1 MNSQLTAPTLQAKI
15 PRRSRGWLAAI
26 VAATVTAGVVSALL
40 LTRGGATNVPVH
52 TKAPATVAPAA
63 SIPATM
69 PVNIGSIGNEGAPTL
84 WRLDD
89 RRFGEPIGP
98 VSQAKAPP
106 VESSDHSDG
115 ESTGTS
121 LQGRCVVRQPKC

>member
-1 MNSQLTAPTLQAKI
+1 MNSQLTASTLEAKI
-15 PRRSRGWLAAI
+15 QRRSRGWLAAI
-26 VAATVTAGVVSALL
+26 VAAMVTAGVVSALL
-40 LTRGGATNVPVH
+40 LTWGGAPSTPVH

-69 PVNIGSIGNEGAPTL
+69 PVNTGSIGNQGVATP

-98 VSQAKAPP
+98 VPQAKAPP
-106 VESSDHSDG
+106 VENSGHSDG
-115 ESTGTS
+115 ESPITS
-121 LQGRCVVRQPKC
+121 LQGGCLVGQPKC